1 MSGDP
6 THRKLWRDRNV
17 NALAY
22 KIEQE
27 AREIVPA
34 ALHQD
39 RRSAKVIALR
49 TGATPRAVEH
59 WRQHQS
65 MPRLPHFI
73 ALAREIPELK
83 AAVLRWLDAEAE
95 IDPETDRLM
104 VEIAQAV
111 QKHMG
116 KR

>member
-1 MSGDP
+1 M
-6 THRKLWRDRNV
+6 

-34 ALHQD
+34 ALGRD
-39 RRSAKVIALR
+39 ARTAKVIALR
-49 TGATPRAVEH
+49 INATPRSIEN
-59 WRQHQS
+59 WRSHQA

-83 AAVLRWLDAEAE
+83 AAVLRWLNAEAE

-104 VEIAQAV
+104 IDIARAV
-111 QKHMG
+111 QAYRG